1 MPVRQFVVIRSGHSL
16 TEIRNC
22 VFALQLKICKN
33 CNLCLTIT
41 ASTLQNIAHLKL
53 QTQPGLNARYPYLV
67 EYEWVVSGRGRGDL
81 VFASPHGDFAVVE
94 AKT

>member
-1 MPVRQFVVIRSGHSL
+1 M
-16 TEIRNC
+16 
-22 VFALQLKICKN
+22 
-33 CNLCLTIT
+33 
-41 ASTLQNIAHLKL
+41 AHFKPR
-53 QTQPGLNARYPYLV
+53 TKPELNARYPYLV